1 VLVSVLFSQ
10 LLLVKVYEEEGH
22 TAQQDAGGAVTEYIV
37 FFLSTEAGV
46 LVRKLGQL
54 IPLS

>member
-22 TAQQDAGGAVTEYIV
+22 TAQQDAGGAVKEYFCFCIQYNINV
-37 FFLSTEAGV
+37 A
-46 LVRKLGQL
+46 
-54 IPLS
+54 PH

>member
-22 TAQQDAGGAVTEYIV
+22 TAQQDAGGAATEYILFSLV
-37 FFLSTEAGV
+37 YSILLVSFLTGGA
-46 LVRKLGQL
+46 
-54 IPLS
+54 

>member
-22 TAQQDAGGAVTEYIV
+22 TAQQDAGGTESNNFVCKRNIAFFNVT
-37 FFLSTEAGV
+37 
-46 LVRKLGQL
+46 
-54 IPLS
+54 PH